1 MGLSCSDLTLGTA
14 VANSAKVAAETSKPA
29 FYGHFRRGLNG
40 DFRRDRDYCL
50 LRDSPNIEVAAMASI
65 GPVTLEIFLNN
76 PSEGMALVQVVSKAQ
91 PIERLV
97 PGGTV
102 SDSILVFDSNHV
114 AFNRNCAL
122 ILPVASLEQGIV
134 SPFQRD
140 PILVRVTLTPIPAT
154 ATTQESNTV
163 LINQPP
169 SLG

>member
-76 PSEGMALVQVVSKAQ
+76 PSEGMALVQVGYVVT
-91 PIERLV
+91 PDDR
-97 PGGTV
+97 
-102 SDSILVFDSNHV
+102 
-114 AFNRNCAL
+114 RCA
-122 ILPVASLEQGIV
+122 IRTELPRACAARQ
-134 SPFQRD
+134 
-140 PILVRVTLTPIPAT
+140 
-154 ATTQESNTV
+154 
-163 LINQPP
+163 
-169 SLG
+169 